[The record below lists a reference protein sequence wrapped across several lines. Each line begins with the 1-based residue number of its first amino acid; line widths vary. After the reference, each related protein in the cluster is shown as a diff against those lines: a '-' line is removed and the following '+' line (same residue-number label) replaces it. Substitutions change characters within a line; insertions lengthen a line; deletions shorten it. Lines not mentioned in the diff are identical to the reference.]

1 MAPSGYRHD
10 CHMLFHQLLSNAT
23 DFTPNGLQNSYTLR
37 HAFFG
42 NSQQLQWH
50 DSVHLSSVSTDS
62 SVSSVFFAT
71 LFFHCSLYVW
81 LWCWFLI
88 CIFDMWTV
96 RSSVSCK
103 WMMHNVKRVS
113 RFVLQ
118 LVAVVSTQITNVV
131 YSSSICCS
139 CSVCRP
145 FSRKTRDSL
154 PVDPLLPSGIYC
166 KTYVW
171 LHGVPDANHQ
181 VSSFFCPSYRNQCH
195 CVFLCCLCKY
205 Q

>member
-1 MAPSGYRHD
+1 MVALD
-10 CHMLFHQLLSNAT
+10 
-23 DFTPNGLQNSYTLR
+23 
-37 HAFFG
+37 
-42 NSQQLQWH
+42 QWH
-50 DSVHLSSVSTDS
+50 QAATGTIATCFFTSYCQMRQISLQTACKIHIRYA
-62 SVSSVFFAT
+62 SVFFAT